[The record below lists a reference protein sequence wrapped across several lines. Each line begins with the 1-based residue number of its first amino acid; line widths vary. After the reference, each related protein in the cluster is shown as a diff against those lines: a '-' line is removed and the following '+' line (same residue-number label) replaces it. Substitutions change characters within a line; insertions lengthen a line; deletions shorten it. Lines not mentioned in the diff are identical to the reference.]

1 MLLSAT
7 GCLANPHRFQQES
20 RQRFTLAALPMSG
33 EGEIRTRGTREGTL
47 VFETSTIDHSVT
59 SPGTAVGVRI
69 INSSNFFAKSRW
81 AGHFESHS
89 I

>member
-1 MLLSAT
+1 MYGSKK
-7 GCLANPHRFQQES
+7 ES
-20 RQRFTLAALPMSG
+20 HQRVTSVASRKSG